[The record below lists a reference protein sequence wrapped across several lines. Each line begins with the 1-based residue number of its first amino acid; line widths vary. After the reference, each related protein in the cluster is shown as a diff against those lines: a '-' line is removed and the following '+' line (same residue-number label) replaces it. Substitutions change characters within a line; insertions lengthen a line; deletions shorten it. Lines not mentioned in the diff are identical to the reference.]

1 MIFECLLMSAIY
13 SNITV
18 IMLGVS
24 VILYL
29 YTGSDL
35 AFYTRDVTYLIMLE
49 DRYSYHTGL

>member
-49 DRYSYHTGL
+49 DRYS